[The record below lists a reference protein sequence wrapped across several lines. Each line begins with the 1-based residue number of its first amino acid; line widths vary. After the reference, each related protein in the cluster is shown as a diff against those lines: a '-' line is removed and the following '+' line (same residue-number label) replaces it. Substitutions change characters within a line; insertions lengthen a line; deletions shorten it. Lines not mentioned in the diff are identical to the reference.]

1 MPGSKQ
7 RLVDNQRE
15 LGVEPGH
22 DMSLHP
28 DSAGTIPDDTR
39 KQLFG
44 LRERVEAFAGARPHD
59 AIARQAI
66 REAIDAGLEGNAG
79 VGCVLLD
86 PGGQVLV
93 SDHNRMLAPRFRS
106 DLHAEMSVLNLY
118 EDGHPDGGD
127 LRDHTLVTSLE
138 PCEMCTIRIIN
149 SAVTTTIFVASDVGK
164 GGMTGP
170 NTLAPHWA
178 RLAEPLTFALADCSE
193 ELSDIS
199 LKVFTITIGGVIEKM
214 MARRI

>member
-1 MPGSKQ
+1 
-7 RLVDNQRE
+7 
-15 LGVEPGH
+15 
-22 DMSLHP
+22 MSLHP
-28 DSAGTIPDDTR
+28 DGAGTIPAET
-39 KQLFG
+39 KQQLLD
-44 LRERVEAFAGARPHD
+44 LRERVEAFDGARPHD

-66 REAIDAGLEGNAG
+66 QEAITGGLEGNAA
-79 VGCVLLD
+79 VGCLIVD
-86 PGGQVLV
+86 PDGRVLV
-93 SDHNRMLAPRFRS
+93 SDRNRMLAPRFRS
-106 DLHAEMSVLNLY
+106 DLHAEMSALNIY
-118 EDGHPDGGD
+118 EDTHPDGGN
-127 LRDHTLVTSLE
+127 LRGHTLITSLE

-199 LKVFTITIGGVIEKM
+199 LKVFTITIGGVIGKM